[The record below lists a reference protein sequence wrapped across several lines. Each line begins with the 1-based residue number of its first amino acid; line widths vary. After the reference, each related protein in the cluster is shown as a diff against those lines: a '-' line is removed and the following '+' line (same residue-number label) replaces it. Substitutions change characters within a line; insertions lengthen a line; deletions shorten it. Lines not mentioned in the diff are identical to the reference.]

1 MTRRTSTS
9 TRWLSVLPLAAA
21 LSGCAS
27 FSNDGGFGPVA
38 QTTRDRLG
46 QEASWQRSPA
56 DRDRA
61 EARVAELLKQPL
73 SADAAVQIA
82 LLNNRGLQAAFHEL
96 GIAEADVVQAG
107 RLPNPG
113 FSLGRST
120 QGDEVERE
128 IGVHVNLARLILMPT
143 VQRIESRRFAQVQGA
158 VTSQVLALAAET
170 RKAWVQAVAA
180 DEGVRYT
187 QLVQQA
193 AEASAELA
201 RRMAQVGNWNKLQQA
216 REQGFYADAA
226 LNLARAEQV
235 QRSSRER
242 LIRLMGLWGAQL
254 DFRLPERLPDLPA
267 APKEW
272 PNIEQ
277 TAMAQRLDVQ
287 AAKAGAEKMAQN
299 LGLTK
304 ATRFIN
310 VLEFGATRATS
321 NEMPVKRGYEVGFE
335 LPLFD
340 WGDARV
346 AKSEAVYMQA
356 VEQAAQAAIDARSEA
371 REAYGAYR
379 SSFDIARHLRD
390 EVVPLKKRIADEN
403 LLRYN
408 GMLIGVFELLA
419 DARSQIA
426 SVNASIEA
434 LRDFWLAQADLDM
447 ALLGKPSL
455 SATTSSPMAPAEA
468 GAAH

>member
-1 MTRRTSTS
+1 MTTPTPIPTRRLTLLT
-9 TRWLSVLPLAAA
+9 LALA

-27 FSNDGGFGPVA
+27 FSTDGGFDPIA

-61 EARVAELLKQPL
+61 AARVGELLKQPL
-73 SADAAVQIA
+73 NADAAVQIA
-82 LLNNRGLQAAFHEL
+82 LFNNRALQAAFHEL

-113 FSLGRST
+113 FSIGRST
-120 QGDEVERE
+120 QGSEIERE

-143 VQRIESRRFAQVQGA
+143 LGRIESRRFAQVQGA
-158 VTSQVLALAAET
+158 VTSQVLALATDT

-180 DEGVRYT
+180 EEGVRYT

-242 LIRLMGLWGAQL
+242 LVRLMGLWGAQL

-267 APKEW
+267 APREW
-272 PNIEQ
+272 TNIEQ

-287 AAKAGAEKMAQN
+287 AAKAGAEQMAQN

-310 VLEFGATRATS
+310 VLEFGALRTTS

-356 VEQAAQAAIDARSEA
+356 VEQAAQTAIDARSEV
-371 REAYGAYR
+371 REAYGNYR
-379 SSFDIARHLRD
+379 SSHDIARHMRD

-426 SVNASIEA
+426 SVNASIDA

-447 ALLGKPSL
+447 ALLGKPKL
-455 SATTSSPMAPAEA
+455 SAMSTPTMATAEA